1 MLIRLKGPAACKL
14 FPPGLRL
21 ILHKPVSSDAQK
33 AARARCA
40 VAGAVLM
47 RVLDDLV

>member
-1 MLIRLKGPAACKL
+1 MLIRLKGSVAGKL

-21 ILHKPVSSDAQK
+21 ILHKPVSSDAYE
-33 AARARCA
+33 AARARRT
-40 VAGAVLM
+40 VVGAVLV